1 MMRFEAG
8 HESVLWLNKIL
19 ALGRGR
25 REARAVLLDVYEV
38 L

>member
-19 ALGRGR
+19 APGGKRD
-25 REARAVLLDVYEV
+25 ARAVLLDVYEV